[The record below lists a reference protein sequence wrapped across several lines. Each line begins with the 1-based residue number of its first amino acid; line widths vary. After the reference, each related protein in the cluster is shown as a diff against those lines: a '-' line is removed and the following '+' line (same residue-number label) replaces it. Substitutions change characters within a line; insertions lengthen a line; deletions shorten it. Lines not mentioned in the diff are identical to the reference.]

1 MIRSLEDA
9 ETTPECVLVGTS
21 EWIRTA
27 TAELADE
34 AVTVADVVSAAS
46 DLTDDRLETATCV
59 LTDERAALAAV
70 DGACPIVYAIDSTAD
85 EAIDDLRTEGATEI
99 VVKRSVQKPRLLA
112 QRLQRTLA
120 AAECERERALTDRH
134 RYRAAL
140 DALSDATSHVLAVDS
155 EPAACESLVDIVA
168 DVLEIDGVVYR
179 FDDRTTELRPVAYSA
194 AYESTA
200 GSPAAVEP
208 NGSSIWAT
216 FITGEPSTADDIA
229 TSPAAPAATAAQSGL
244 AVSLGEHGVFVAVSS
259 APDADVSG
267 AVELVEPLVV
277 ATEAALDWIG
287 QRQRF
292 HDRERELERHA
303 RRLERLD
310 AALETRRDIEQF
322 LLAAD
327 SRTALE
333 RGVLARLTECD
344 ACSLAW
350 FGEPDANGNSLEP
363 RAHAGH
369 DRGYLDAVTVPTVDE
384 STAEPAGRA
393 ARAKA
398 PVYVENVAASVHDGA
413 WRGDA
418 LSRNVQCV
426 YAVPLVYDGVLYGVL
441 SIYGDQQDAFDEP
454 FRSMLADL
462 SETIAYAIDAVNRTH
477 ALSATD
483 RTEVELEVAAD
494 ATLCR
499 LAAFLDERVLYAG
512 ATARDDEAQVVFA
525 AVDGPLERPI
535 ETEAHAPVD
544 GISQVVTVAEHEAET
559 VLQLRLT
566 EPSLG
571 AITDAHGAQLREF
584 VADTSGGRAR
594 IDVPDAVDV
603 RDLIAG
609 ISRNGP
615 DVSMVACRA
624 VATDG
629 CSTVAN
635 HARSALLETFT
646 DRQREV
652 VQTAYHGGFFEWPR
666 HANGEEIADS
676 LEISS
681 PAFHKHV
688 RAVERKLFAVL
699 FEGATAS
706 EVN

>member
-1 MIRSLEDA
+1 MVRSLEDA
-9 ETTPECVLVGTS
+9 ETTPGCVLVGTS

-27 TAELADE
+27 TAELAAE
-34 AVTVADVVSAAS
+34 AVTVAGVVSAAS

-70 DGACPIVYAIDSTAD
+70 DGACPTVYAIDSTAD

-112 QRLQRTLA
+112 HRLQRTLA
-120 AAECERERALTDRH
+120 AVECERGRALTDQH
-134 RYRAAL
+134 RYQAAL
-140 DALSDATSHVLAVDS
+140 DALSDATSHVLAADS
-155 EPAACESLVDIVA
+155 ETAACESLVDIVA

-179 FDDRTTELRPVAYSA
+179 FDDRATELRPVAHSA
-194 AYESTA
+194 AYESTG

-208 NGSSIWAT
+208 NGSSIWET
-216 FITGEPSTADDIA
+216 FVTGDPSTADDIA
-229 TSPAAPAATAAQSGL
+229 TSPAAPDATAAQSGL

-267 AVELVEPLVV
+267 AVELVEPFVV
-277 ATEAALDWIG
+277 ATEAALDRIG
-287 QRQRF
+287 QRQRR
-292 HDRERELERHA
+292 HDCERDLERQT

-310 AALETRRDIEQF
+310 AALETRRDIEQS
-322 LLAAD
+322 LLTAD
-327 SRTALE
+327 SRTELE
-333 RGVLARLTECD
+333 RGVLARLTKCD

-369 DRGYLDAVTVPTVDE
+369 DRGYLDAVPVPTVDE

-393 ARAKA
+393 ARTKA
-398 PVYVENVAASVHDGA
+398 PVYVENVAESVHDGA
-413 WRGDA
+413 WRGEA

-426 YAVPLVYDGVLYGVL
+426 YAVPLVYDGFLYGVL
-441 SIYGDQQDAFDEP
+441 SIYGDQRDAFDEP

-462 SETIAYAIDAVNRTH
+462 SETIAYAIDAVTRTH
-477 ALSATD
+477 ALSDAGW
-483 RTEVELEVAAD
+483 TEVELEVAAD

-499 LAAFLDERVLYAG
+499 LAAFLDERVRYAG
-512 ATARDDEAQVVFA
+512 VTARDDEAQVVFA
-525 AVDGPLERPI
+525 AVDGSLEGAM
-535 ETEAHAPVD
+535 ETEAHASVD
-544 GISQVVTVAEHEAET
+544 GISQVVTVAEHEDET

-584 VADTSGGRAR
+584 VADTSGGRAH

-603 RDLIAG
+603 HDLIAG
-609 ISRNGP
+609 LRRTGP
-615 DVSMVACRA
+615 DMSIVARRA

-635 HARSALLETFT
+635 HARSVLLEAFT

-666 HANGEEIADS
+666 HANGEVIADS

>member
-1 MIRSLEDA
+1 MVHSLEDA
-9 ETTPECVLVGTS
+9 ETTPGCVLVGTS

-27 TAELADE
+27 TAELAAE
-34 AVTVADVVSAAS
+34 AVTVAGVVSAAS

-70 DGACPIVYAIDSTAD
+70 DGACPTVYAIDSTAD
-85 EAIDDLRTEGATEI
+85 EAIDDLRAEGATEI

-112 QRLQRTLA
+112 HRLQRTLA
-120 AAECERERALTDRH
+120 AADCERERALTDQH

-140 DALSDATSHVLAVDS
+140 DALSDATSHILAVDS
-155 EPAACESLVDIVA
+155 ETAACESLIDIVA

-179 FDDRTTELRPVAYSA
+179 FDDRATELRPVAHSA
-194 AYESTA
+194 AYESTV

-208 NGSSIWAT
+208 NGSSIWET
-216 FITGEPSTADDIA
+216 FVTGDPSTADDIA
-229 TSPAAPAATAAQSGL
+229 TSPAAPDATAAQSGL

-267 AVELVEPLVV
+267 AIELVKPFVA
-277 ATEAALDWIG
+277 ATETTLDRIG
-287 QRQRF
+287 QRQRR
-292 HDRERELERHA
+292 HDCERDLERQT

-310 AALETRRDIEQF
+310 AALETRRDIEQS
-322 LLAAD
+322 LLTAD
-327 SRTALE
+327 SRTELE
-333 RGVLARLTECD
+333 RGVLARLTKCD

-369 DRGYLDAVTVPTVDE
+369 DRGYLDAVPVPTVDE

-413 WRGDA
+413 WRGEA
-418 LSRNVQCV
+418 LSRNVLCV
-426 YAVPLVYDGVLYGVL
+426 YAVPLVYDGFLYGVL
-441 SIYGDQQDAFDEP
+441 SIYGDQRDAFDEP

-462 SETIAYAIDAVNRTH
+462 SETIAYAIDAVTRTH
-477 ALSATD
+477 ALSD
-483 RTEVELEVAAD
+483 VGRTEVELEVAAD

-499 LAAFLDERVLYAG
+499 LAAFLDERVRYAG
-512 ATARDDEAQVVFA
+512 VTTRDDETQVVFA
-525 AVDGPLERPI
+525 AVDGPL

-544 GISQVVTVAEHEAET
+544 GISQVVTVAEHEDET

-584 VADTSGGRAR
+584 VADTTGGRAR
-594 IDVPDAVDV
+594 IDIPDAVDV

-609 ISRNGP
+609 LSQNGP
-615 DVSMVACRA
+615 DVSMVARRA
-624 VATDG
+624 VATDS
-629 CSTVAN
+629 CSMAAN
-635 HARSALLETFT
+635 HARSAVLETVT

-652 VQTAYHGGFFEWPR
+652 IQTAYHSGFFEWPR

>member
-1 MIRSLEDA
+1 MVHSLEDA
-9 ETTPECVLVGTS
+9 ETTPGCVLVGTS

-27 TAELADE
+27 TAELAAE
-34 AVTVADVVSAAS
+34 AVTVAGVVSAAS

-70 DGACPIVYAIDSTAD
+70 NGACPTVYAIDSTAD
-85 EAIDDLRTEGATEI
+85 EAIDDLRAEGATEI

-112 QRLQRTLA
+112 HRLKRTLA
-120 AAECERERALTDRH
+120 AADCERERALTDQH

-155 EPAACESLVDIVA
+155 ETAACESLIDIVA

-179 FDDRTTELRPVAYSA
+179 FDDRATELRPVAHSA
-194 AYESTA
+194 AYESTV

-208 NGSSIWAT
+208 NGSSIWET
-216 FITGEPSTADDIA
+216 FVTGDPSTADDIA
-229 TSPAAPAATAAQSGL
+229 TSPAAPDATAAQSGL

-267 AVELVEPLVV
+267 AIELVKPFVA
-277 ATEAALDWIG
+277 ATETALDRIG
-287 QRQRF
+287 QRQRR
-292 HDRERELERHA
+292 HDCERDLERQT

-310 AALETRRDIEQF
+310 AALETRRDVEQS
-322 LLAAD
+322 LLTAD
-327 SRTALE
+327 SRTELE
-333 RGVLARLTECD
+333 RGVLARLTKCD

-369 DRGYLDAVTVPTVDE
+369 DRGYLDAVPVPTVDE

-413 WRGDA
+413 WRGEA
-418 LSRNVQCV
+418 LSRNVLCV
-426 YAVPLVYDGVLYGVL
+426 YAVPLVYDGFLYGVL
-441 SIYGDQQDAFDEP
+441 SIYGDQRDAFDEP

-462 SETIAYAIDAVNRTH
+462 SETIAYAIDAVTRTH
-477 ALSATD
+477 ALSD
-483 RTEVELEVAAD
+483 VGRTEVELEVAAD

-499 LAAFLDERVLYAG
+499 LAAFLDERVRYAG
-512 ATARDDEAQVVFA
+512 VTTRDDETQVVFA
-525 AVDGPLERPI
+525 AVDGPL

-544 GISQVVTVAEHEAET
+544 GISQVVTVAEHEDET

-584 VADTSGGRAR
+584 VADTTGGRAR
-594 IDVPDAVDV
+594 IDIPDAVDV

-609 ISRNGP
+609 LSQNGP
-615 DVSMVACRA
+615 DVSMVARRA
-624 VATDG
+624 VATDS
-629 CSTVAN
+629 CSMAAN
-635 HARSALLETFT
+635 HARSAVLETVT

-652 VQTAYHGGFFEWPR
+652 IQTAYHGGFFEWPR